1 MGIQQK
7 LHTKLVQKLI
17 LTPSLQQAI
26 KLLPMSTLE
35 LSDLLNQEMVEN
47 PMLEEVPTEEL
58 QPAEA
63 APAQEKADPEQQ
75 TNKTDTWDDQD
86 YEYFF
91 GDYLDDG
98 YRPKAPQ
105 EVKELPPIE
114 NTLSTASSLSDHLI
128 WQLSMQTEDS
138 VLRDIGSAIIGNLDD
153 DGYLVASFDELA
165 AMGPWP
171 VSEVERAL
179 KLVQGFDPTGVAARD
194 LQECLLL
201 QLRHLGLD
209 GTPTEKVVTDHL
221 RLLQNHQVPEIA
233 RKLGMTI
240 DDLKEHIEV
249 IRHLDP
255 KPGSRYNPT
264 QSQYVIPDVYVMKVE
279 DEYVAVLNEDGLPQM
294 RISPVYRRLLDKS
307 ASDNTDET
315 RAYVKDKFRSA
326 LWLIKSVEQRQ
337 KTIFKVAKSIINFQ
351 KDFLDHGIEHL
362 RPLVLRDVANDIGM
376 HESTVSRV
384 VTNKYMHTP
393 QGVFEMKYFFHSGI
407 SSSYGES
414 VSSVTIKQRIRK
426 IIENEDPRK
435 PLSDSK
441 IVSILQREGL
451 VLARRTIAK
460 YREELKI
467 PTSNQ
472 TQGVVLGGPER
483 TALQR
488 PPRTQRITCPREGV
502 SRANPYA
509 TRTQRPS
516 RRHHPG
522 PSAPGRRQARQDRT
536 AAQRSRRLGE
546 GHPHHRE
553 APPPREHHAAR
564 ARREVPARRG
574 RDRQVGN
581 GGQRGRRGDL
591 AAGAEG
597 QEQAAR
603 SHPPRRQDRRRRRGG
618 EQRAGHSGPE
628 AGPGGAR
635 GSRARANAPDPAG
648 DAAGDQADV
657 GGRRRPAAGRRRRRH
672 RRLP

>member
-1 MGIQQK
+1 MAISQK

-35 LSDLLNQEMVEN
+35 LSELLNQEMVEN

-58 QPAEA
+58 QPVEA
-63 APAQEKADPEQQ
+63 APEKVEEKPDRE
-75 TNKTDTWDDQD
+75 KGDTWDDQD

-98 YRPKAPQ
+98 YRPRTPT

-114 NTLSTASSLSDHLI
+114 NTLSTDQSLSDHLL
-128 WQLSMQTEDS
+128 WQLSMQTDDPLMRE
-138 VLRDIGSAIIGNLDD
+138 VGEAIIGNLDD
-153 DGYLVASFDELA
+153 DGQLVATVDELA

-171 VSEVERAL
+171 VEAVERAL
-179 KLVQGFDPTGVAARD
+179 ALVQQFDPIGVAARD

-201 QLRHLGLD
+201 QIRHFGMT
-209 GTPTEKVVTDHL
+209 GTPAERIVSEHMQ
-221 RLLQNHQVPEIA
+221 LLKNHQVPELA
-233 RKLGMTI
+233 RKLGLSI
-240 DDLKEHIEV
+240 EELKPHIER

-255 KPGSRYNPT
+255 KPGSRYNPS
-264 QSQYVIPDVYVMKVE
+264 QSQYVIPDVYVVKVE
-279 DEYVAVLNEDGLPQM
+279 DQYVAVLNEEGLPQL
-294 RISPVYRRLLDKS
+294 RISPVYRRLLDKGS
-307 ASDNTDET
+307 ENSDET

-337 KTIFKVAKSIINFQ
+337 KTIHKVATSIINFQ
-351 KDFLDHGIEHL
+351 RDFLDHGIEYL

-407 SSSYGES
+407 ASSYGES

-426 IIENEDPRK
+426 IIEQEDPRK

-451 VLARRTIAK
+451 ELARRTIAK

-472 TQGVVLGGPER
+472 RKVL
-483 TALQR
+483 
-488 PPRTQRITCPREGV
+488 
-502 SRANPYA
+502 Y
-509 TRTQRPS
+509 
-516 RRHHPG
+516 
-522 PSAPGRRQARQDRT
+522 
-536 AAQRSRRLGE
+536 
-546 GHPHHRE
+546 
-553 APPPREHHAAR
+553 
-564 ARREVPARRG
+564 
-574 RDRQVGN
+574 
-581 GGQRGRRGDL
+581 
-591 AAGAEG
+591 
-597 QEQAAR
+597 
-603 SHPPRRQDRRRRRGG
+603 
-618 EQRAGHSGPE
+618 
-628 AGPGGAR
+628 
-635 GSRARANAPDPAG
+635 
-648 DAAGDQADV
+648 
-657 GGRRRPAAGRRRRRH
+657 
-672 RRLP
+672 

>member
-1 MGIQQK
+1 MAIQQK

-35 LSDLLNQEMVEN
+35 LSDLLTQEMVEN
-47 PMLEEVPTEEL
+47 PLLEELPSEEL
-58 QPAEA
+58 QQTDA
-63 APAQEKADPEQQ
+63 AAAEKAEPEQQ
-75 TNKTDTWDDQD
+75 KRDATDSWDDSD

-98 YRPKAPQ
+98 YRPRQPQ

-114 NTLSTASSLSDHLI
+114 NTLSTSSSLSDHLM
-128 WQLSMQTEDS
+128 WQLSLQTDDE
-138 VLRDIGSAIIGNLDD
+138 LMREIGAAIIGNLDD

-165 AMGPWP
+165 AMGPWK
-171 VSEVERAL
+171 VEDVERAL
-179 KLVQGFDPTGVAARD
+179 KLIQSFDPIGVAARD
-194 LQECLLL
+194 LQECLTL
-201 QLRHLGLD
+201 QIRHLGLE
-209 GTPTEKVVTDHL
+209 GTPTEKIVTEHL
-221 RLLQNHQVPEIA
+221 RLLQNHQVPEIS
-233 RKLGMTI
+233 RKLGLPI
-240 DDLKEHIEV
+240 EDLKEHIEV

-255 KPGSRYNPT
+255 KPGSRFNPT
-264 QSQYVIPDVYVMKVE
+264 QSQYVIPDVYVIKVE
-279 DEYVAVLNEDGLPQM
+279 DQYVAVLNEDGLPQM
-294 RISPVYRRLLDKS
+294 RISPVYRRLLDKN
-307 ASDNTDET
+307 ADNSDET

-337 KTIFKVAKSIINFQ
+337 KTIHKVAVSIVNFQ

-393 QGVFEMKYFFHSGI
+393 QGVFEMKFFFHSGI

-426 IIENEDPRK
+426 IIEAEDPRK

-472 TQGVVLGGPER
+472 RKVL
-483 TALQR
+483 
-488 PPRTQRITCPREGV
+488 
-502 SRANPYA
+502 Y
-509 TRTQRPS
+509 
-516 RRHHPG
+516 
-522 PSAPGRRQARQDRT
+522 
-536 AAQRSRRLGE
+536 
-546 GHPHHRE
+546 
-553 APPPREHHAAR
+553 
-564 ARREVPARRG
+564 
-574 RDRQVGN
+574 
-581 GGQRGRRGDL
+581 
-591 AAGAEG
+591 
-597 QEQAAR
+597 
-603 SHPPRRQDRRRRRGG
+603 
-618 EQRAGHSGPE
+618 
-628 AGPGGAR
+628 
-635 GSRARANAPDPAG
+635 
-648 DAAGDQADV
+648 
-657 GGRRRPAAGRRRRRH
+657 
-672 RRLP
+672 

>member
-1 MGIQQK
+1 MAIQQK

-35 LSDLLNQEMVEN
+35 LSDLLTQEMVEN
-47 PMLEEVPTEEL
+47 PLLEEVPTEEL
-58 QPAEA
+58 QPADPA
-63 APAQEKADPEQQ
+63 AAEKTDVEPVKRDA
-75 TNKTDTWDDQD
+75 TDTWDDSD

-98 YRPKAPQ
+98 YRPRQPQ

-114 NTLSTASSLSDHLI
+114 NTLSTSSSLSDHLM
-128 WQLSMQTEDS
+128 WQLSLQTDDDR
-138 VLRDIGSAIIGNLDD
+138 LREIGAAIIGNLDD

-171 VSEVERAL
+171 MEDVERAL
-179 KLVQGFDPTGVAARD
+179 ALVQGFDPIGVAARD
-194 LQECLLL
+194 LQECLTL
-201 QLRHLGLD
+201 QIRHLGLD
-209 GTPTEKVVTDHL
+209 GTPTEKIVSEHL
-221 RLLQNHQVPEIA
+221 RLLQNHQVPEIS
-233 RKLGMTI
+233 RKLGMPI
-240 DDLKEHIEV
+240 EDLKEHIEV

-255 KPGSRYNPT
+255 KPGSRFNPT
-264 QSQYVIPDVYVMKVE
+264 QSQYVIPDVYVVKVE
-279 DEYVAVLNEDGLPQM
+279 DQYVAVLNEDGLPQM
-294 RISPVYRRLLDKS
+294 RISPVYRRLLDKN
-307 ASDNTDET
+307 ADNSDET

-337 KTIFKVAKSIINFQ
+337 KTIHKVATSIVNFQ

-393 QGVFEMKYFFHSGI
+393 QGVYEMKFFFHSGI

-426 IIENEDPRK
+426 IIEAEDPRK

-472 TQGVVLGGPER
+472 RKVL
-483 TALQR
+483 
-488 PPRTQRITCPREGV
+488 
-502 SRANPYA
+502 Y
-509 TRTQRPS
+509 
-516 RRHHPG
+516 
-522 PSAPGRRQARQDRT
+522 
-536 AAQRSRRLGE
+536 
-546 GHPHHRE
+546 
-553 APPPREHHAAR
+553 
-564 ARREVPARRG
+564 
-574 RDRQVGN
+574 
-581 GGQRGRRGDL
+581 
-591 AAGAEG
+591 
-597 QEQAAR
+597 
-603 SHPPRRQDRRRRRGG
+603 
-618 EQRAGHSGPE
+618 
-628 AGPGGAR
+628 
-635 GSRARANAPDPAG
+635 
-648 DAAGDQADV
+648 
-657 GGRRRPAAGRRRRRH
+657 
-672 RRLP
+672 

>member
-1 MGIQQK
+1 MAISQK

-35 LSDLLNQEMVEN
+35 LVDLLNQEMVEN
-47 PMLEEVPTEEL
+47 PMLEEVPTEDL
-58 QPAEA
+58 QPAETQ
-63 APAQEKADPEQQ
+63 PEKTEAEPTPE
-75 TNKTDTWDDQD
+75 KTDAWDDSD

-98 YRPKAPQ
+98 YRPRTPQ

-114 NTLSTASSLSDHLI
+114 NTLSTSTSLADHLM
-128 WQLSMQTEDS
+128 WQLSLQTDDDAARE
-138 VLRDIGSAIIGNLDD
+138 IGTAIVGNLDE
-153 DGYLVASFDELA
+153 DGYLVASVDEIA
-165 AMGPWP
+165 SMGNWP

-179 KLVQGFDPTGVAARD
+179 RVVQKFDPIGVAARD
-194 LQECLLL
+194 LQECLWL
-201 QLRHLGLD
+201 QLRQLGLE
-209 GTPTEKVVTDHL
+209 GTPTEKIITEHL

-233 RKLGMTI
+233 RKLGLSI
-240 DDLKEHIEV
+240 DDLKEHIEI

-279 DEYVAVLNEDGLPQM
+279 DEYVVVLNEDGLPQM
-294 RISPVYRRLLDKS
+294 RISPVYRRLLDKT
-307 ASDNTDET
+307 AADNTDET

-337 KTIFKVAKSIINFQ
+337 KTIHKVANSIINFQ
-351 KDFLDHGIEHL
+351 RDFLDHGIEHL

-393 QGVFEMKYFFHSGI
+393 QGVFEMKFFFHSGI
-407 SSSYGES
+407 SSSYGDS

-426 IIENEDPRK
+426 IIENEDPHK

-441 IVSILQREGL
+441 IVSLLQKEGL

-472 TQGVVLGGPER
+472 RKVL
-483 TALQR
+483 
-488 PPRTQRITCPREGV
+488 
-502 SRANPYA
+502 Y
-509 TRTQRPS
+509 
-516 RRHHPG
+516 
-522 PSAPGRRQARQDRT
+522 
-536 AAQRSRRLGE
+536 
-546 GHPHHRE
+546 
-553 APPPREHHAAR
+553 
-564 ARREVPARRG
+564 
-574 RDRQVGN
+574 
-581 GGQRGRRGDL
+581 
-591 AAGAEG
+591 
-597 QEQAAR
+597 
-603 SHPPRRQDRRRRRGG
+603 
-618 EQRAGHSGPE
+618 
-628 AGPGGAR
+628 
-635 GSRARANAPDPAG
+635 
-648 DAAGDQADV
+648 
-657 GGRRRPAAGRRRRRH
+657 
-672 RRLP
+672 

>member
-47 PMLEEVPTEEL
+47 PMLEEVPTEDL
-58 QPAEA
+58 QPADAAQTPEKPEA
-63 APAQEKADPEQQ
+63 DAQ
-75 TNKTDTWDDQD
+75 TNKTDNWDDQD

-98 YRPKAPQ
+98 YRPRAAQ

-114 NTLSTASSLSDHLI
+114 NTLSTASSLSDHLM
-128 WQLSMQTEDS
+128 WQLSMQTDDPKMRE
-138 VLRDIGSAIIGNLDD
+138 IGSAIVGNLDD
-153 DGYLVASFDELA
+153 DGYLVASFDELK

-171 VSEVERAL
+171 VEDVERAL
-179 KLVQGFDPTGVAARD
+179 RLIQSFDPTGVAARD

-201 QLRHLGLD
+201 QLLQLRHLGLE
-209 GTPTEKVVTDHL
+209 GTPTEKVVTEHL

-240 DDLKEHIEV
+240 DDLKEHIEI

-264 QSQYVIPDVYVMKVE
+264 QSQYVTPDVYVVKVE
-279 DEYVAVLNEDGLPQM
+279 DQYVAVLNEDGLPQM

-337 KTIFKVAKSIINFQ
+337 KTIHKVANSIINFQ

-441 IVSILQREGL
+441 IVNILQREGL

-467 PTSNQ
+467 STSNQ
-472 TQGVVLGGPER
+472 RKVL
-483 TALQR
+483 
-488 PPRTQRITCPREGV
+488 
-502 SRANPYA
+502 Y
-509 TRTQRPS
+509 
-516 RRHHPG
+516 
-522 PSAPGRRQARQDRT
+522 
-536 AAQRSRRLGE
+536 
-546 GHPHHRE
+546 
-553 APPPREHHAAR
+553 
-564 ARREVPARRG
+564 
-574 RDRQVGN
+574 
-581 GGQRGRRGDL
+581 
-591 AAGAEG
+591 
-597 QEQAAR
+597 
-603 SHPPRRQDRRRRRGG
+603 
-618 EQRAGHSGPE
+618 
-628 AGPGGAR
+628 
-635 GSRARANAPDPAG
+635 
-648 DAAGDQADV
+648 
-657 GGRRRPAAGRRRRRH
+657 
-672 RRLP
+672 